1 MLMMDMNDMIGR
13 CTEMIGSMMSGG
25 MMGNGIIL
33 VVLLVLLTVWLV
45 RLATVGALIFWGVTR
60 FSKLRA

>member
-1 MLMMDMNDMIGR
+1 
-13 CTEMIGSMMSGG
+13 
-25 MMGNGIIL
+25 

-45 RLATVGALIFWGVTR
+45 GLATVGALILWGVTR